1 MINLVIADDHQ
12 IFRQGLVKMLKEVP
26 DFNIIGE
33 TGNGNNA
40 LEIIFKTKPDIA
52 ILDISLPNLNG
63 FEIAEAIQKKGLST
77 KVIFLTMHND
87 SMTAKKAIQ
96 SFGDGYVIK
105 DNAFEDLLYAIKSV
119 RAGGKFISPSV
130 SDKLINVGV
139 PVESLQIVL
148 TEREKQILYLIA
160 SGLTNRQIANKLF
173 ISMKTVETHRNRILQ
188 KLGVHTTADMVRYAI
203 KSGLF
208 ELK

>member
-1 MINLVIADDHQ
+1 MINLVVADDHH
-12 IFRQGLVKMLKEVP
+12 IFRQGLVKMLKEIP

-33 TGNGNNA
+33 TGNGSKA
-40 LEIIFKTKPDIA
+40 LEIISKTKPDIA
-52 ILDISLPNLNG
+52 ILDISLPDLNG
-63 FEIAEAIQKKGLST
+63 FEIAEAIQKNGMST

-87 SMTAKKAIQ
+87 SITAKKAIQ

-130 SDKLINVGV
+130 SDKLINLGAS
-139 PVESLQIVL
+139 VESLQIVL
-148 TEREKQILYLIA
+148 TEREKQILSLIA

-203 KSGLF
+203 KSGLS

>member
-12 IFRQGLVKMLKEVP
+12 IFRQGLVKMLKDVS

-33 TGNGNNA
+33 TGNGTQA
-40 LEIIFKTKPDIA
+40 LEIIIKTKPDIA
-52 ILDISLPNLNG
+52 ILDISLPDLNG
-63 FEIAEAIQKKGLST
+63 FEIAAAIQKKGVST
-77 KVIFLTMHND
+77 RVIFLTMHND
-87 SMTAKKAIQ
+87 SITAKKAIQ

-130 SDKLINVGV
+130 SNKLINIGA
-139 PVESLQIVL
+139 PAESLQIVL
-148 TEREKQILYLIA
+148 TEREKQILSLIA
-160 SGLTNRQIANKLF
+160 SGLTNRQIADKLF

>member
-1 MINLVIADDHQ
+1 MINLIVADDHQ
-12 IFRQGLVKMLKEVP
+12 IFRQGLVKMLEEIS

-40 LEIIFKTKPDIA
+40 LEIIIKTKPDIA
-52 ILDISLPNLNG
+52 ILDISLPDLNG
-63 FEIAEAIQKKGLST
+63 FEIAEAIQKKGIPT

-87 SMTAKKAIQ
+87 PITAKRAIQ

-130 SDKLINVGV
+130 SDKLINVGA

-148 TEREKQILYLIA
+148 TEREKEILNLIA
-160 SGLTNRQIANKLF
+160 SGLTNKQIANKLY
-173 ISMKTVETHRNRILQ
+173 ISIKTVETHRNRILQ
-188 KLGVHTTADMVRYAI
+188 KLGVHTTADLVRYAI
-203 KSGLF
+203 QSGLF
-208 ELK
+208 QLK

>member
-1 MINLVIADDHQ
+1 MINLIVADDHQ
-12 IFRQGLVKMLKEVP
+12 IFRQGLVKMLEEIS

-40 LEIIFKTKPDIA
+40 LEIIMKTKPDIA
-52 ILDISLPNLNG
+52 ILDISLPDLNG
-63 FEIAEAIQKKGLST
+63 FEIAEAIQKKGIPT

-87 SMTAKKAIQ
+87 PITAKRAIQ

-130 SDKLINVGV
+130 SDKLINVGA

-148 TEREKQILYLIA
+148 TEREKEILNLIA
-160 SGLTNRQIANKLF
+160 SGLTNKQIANKLY
-173 ISMKTVETHRNRILQ
+173 ISIKTVETHRNRILQ
-188 KLGVHTTADMVRYAI
+188 KLGVHTTADLVRYAI
-203 KSGLF
+203 QSGLF
-208 ELK
+208 QLK

>member
-12 IFRQGLVKMLKEVP
+12 IFRQGLVKMLKDVS

-33 TGNGNNA
+33 TGNGTQA
-40 LEIIFKTKPDIA
+40 LEIIIKTKPDIA
-52 ILDISLPNLNG
+52 ILDISLPDLNG
-63 FEIAEAIQKKGLST
+63 FEIAAAIQKKGVST
-77 KVIFLTMHND
+77 RVIFLTMHND
-87 SMTAKKAIQ
+87 SITAKKAIQ

-130 SDKLINVGV
+130 SNKLINVGA
-139 PVESLQIVL
+139 PAESLQIVL
-148 TEREKQILYLIA
+148 TEREKQILSLIA
-160 SGLTNRQIANKLF
+160 SGLTNRQIADKLF